1 MIRNF
6 LKKLAVKP
14 RTKSTYR
21 DLLIEAGLTPAQT
34 CARFGVPGAKP
45 IRFLLIFL
53 LLNLLSLSILI
64 SLPTSPHSTA
74 SIIIATSTQFLANI
88 LLLRTFQTEPG
99 IIPKN
104 IEKLC
109 PSITLLQNSEIM
121 TPELPP
127 QDPPKSHI
135 FPNQTNPVKFCSQ
148 CQIYRP
154 NRAIHCKFCDNC
166 VLELDHHCKWLAC
179 CIGKRNQKFFIF
191 WICAQG
197 ANGWLGFCVNFL
209 IGKNFGL
216 MEQICRV
223 GLGLLCLGVTVRF
236 VGL

>member
-1 MIRNF
+1 M
-6 LKKLAVKP
+6 
-14 RTKSTYR
+14 YR

-34 CARFGVPGAKP
+34 CARLGVPGAKP

-53 LLNLLSLSILI
+53 LLNLLSVLILI
-64 SLPTSPHSTA
+64 SGLTGAHSTA
-74 SIIIATSTQFLANI
+74 SIILTTATQLLANI
-88 LLLRTFQTEPG
+88 FLMQTFQTEPG

-104 IEKLC
+104 IEKIC
-109 PSITLLQNSEIM
+109 PSITLLQNSVII
-121 TPELPP
+121 TPQLLP

-154 NRAIHCKFCDNC
+154 NRTIHCKFCNNC
-166 VLELDHHCKWLAC
+166 VFELDHHCKWLGC

-197 ANGWLGFCVNFL
+197 ANSCLGFCVNFS
-209 IGKNFGL
+209 IGQNFGSL
-216 MEQICRV
+216 GQICRV
-223 GLGLLCLGVTVRF
+223 GFGLLCLGVTVRF